1 MKVLVTGG
9 AGFIGSNFVRY
20 WLGKHPSDSIV
31 NIDKLTYAGNLQ
43 NLEGLPETH
52 QLVCKDIC
60 EPGLEE
66 WMSRCDAVVHFAA
79 ESHVDRSIE
88 SAEAFVQTNVVG
100 THRLLEAARRQRV
113 PLFVQ
118 VSTDEVYGAL
128 GPTGEFS
135 EESPLSPNSPYA
147 ASKAGADLLA
157 RSYFHT
163 YGLPVIIT
171 RACNNYGPYQYPEKM
186 IPLMTTNALEG
197 KPLPV
202 YGKGEQVREW
212 IHVEDHCRALEQVM
226 RRGRPGEVY
235 NIGSGQ
241 RLSNL
246 EVVQTI
252 LRVVNRPSSLI
263 QFVADRPG
271 HDFRYALDSRKA
283 RRELDWQP
291 QTDWDAGLRRTIQW
305 YQENP
310 AWVQSVKDQ
319 SYRNYYAHMYE
330 RREQFLKKL

>member
-1 MKVLVTGG
+1 
-9 AGFIGSNFVRY
+9 
-20 WLGKHPSDSIV
+20 
-31 NIDKLTYAGNLQ
+31 
-43 NLEGLPETH
+43 
-52 QLVCKDIC
+52 
-60 EPGLEE
+60 
-66 WMSRCDAVVHFAA
+66 VVHFAA